1 MSPPK
6 KTTGAT
12 AKPAPAKPT
21 AKPTTKPTA
30 SAGTG
35 ECVVL
40 LTGAEAAKKTRESH
54 RIAQSAADPDF
65 ADFDIDTLDG
75 STSAAERILSG
86 AATAPFGRGRRVVLV
101 RDTQQMDE
109 AEQKKLAAGLA
120 KIPDSGLLILH
131 TGTPI
136 TEDGKTKKQS
146 VVLTELTNAV
156 KKWGQVRDF
165 ALPAAGDL
173 REWATS
179 EAKKLGKTLAPDAL
193 AIFAQLPADDV
204 RRLQTELAKA
214 ASYAGDAPAITGA
227 DVEATLSRGPDDVIF
242 KLCDAVGM
250 RRTPEALAHISTLF
264 RGGARPDS
272 VAPRALV
279 LLARQMR
286 LLTQFRYLGEKRMA
300 GRGAGAVSPEVMG
313 YLPGDGAGGML
324 TNPRMAWMADKY
336 VTQARNFTL
345 TELVER
351 MEKLLQ
357 ADLALKGIVPGGDGP
372 QAIMQRLVVEL
383 C

>member
-1 MSPPK
+1 M
-6 KTTGAT
+6 
-12 AKPAPAKPT
+12 
-21 AKPTTKPTA
+21 
-30 SAGTG
+30 
-35 ECVVL
+35 E
-40 LTGAEAAKKTRESH
+40 
-54 RIAQSAADPDF
+54 
-65 ADFDIDTLDG
+65 
-75 STSAAERILSG
+75 
-86 AATAPFGRGRRVVLV
+86 
-101 RDTQQMDE
+101 
-109 AEQKKLAAGLA
+109 
-120 KIPDSGLLILH
+120 
-131 TGTPI
+131 
-136 TEDGKTKKQS
+136 
-146 VVLTELTNAV
+146 
-156 KKWGQVRDF
+156 F

-173 REWATS
+173 RQWATS
-179 EAKKLGKTLAPDAL
+179 EAQKLGKTLAPDAL

-214 ASYAGDAPAITGA
+214 AAYAGDSSVITGA

-250 RRTPEALAHISTLF
+250 RRTPEALGHISTLF

-300 GRGAGAVSPEVMG
+300 GRGAGSVSPEVMG

-336 VTQARNFTL
+336 VAQARNFTFAEL
-345 TELVER
+345 TER

-357 ADLALKGIVPGGDGP
+357 ADLALKGIAPGGDGP
-372 QAIMQRLVVEL
+372 QAIMQRLIVEL